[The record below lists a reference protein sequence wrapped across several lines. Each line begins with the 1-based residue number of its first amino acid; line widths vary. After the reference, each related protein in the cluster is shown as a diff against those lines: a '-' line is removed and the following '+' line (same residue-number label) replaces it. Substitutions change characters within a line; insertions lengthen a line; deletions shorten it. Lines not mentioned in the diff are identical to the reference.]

1 MKKGFAFYMWHA
13 MKMQGYTA
21 AAAAAWTAAAA
32 AGWAA
37 SLRRSADF
45 TREHVPLRLVV
56 DALARSVR

>member
-1 MKKGFAFYMWHA
+1 MNGIRAL
-13 MKMQGYTA
+13 
-21 AAAAAWTAAAA
+21 AAAWTAAAA